1 MFKRIHSFPSVINL
15 IILEVR
21 LIGYFNKNILTVLR
35 VLVTIVHIIHL
46 GGEGIVQIDKMSGK
60 PLFEQVILGVKED
73 ILRGILSPGDK
84 ILSVR
89 EMAAQ
94 LMINPNTISKAYKVL
109 EEEDV
114 IVTVR
119 GKGTFVKQLDTETR
133 NDKQINK
140 LKQQFIELVIEAS
153 YLNIKEEEL
162 IQWIEESSHYFR
174 RS

>member
-1 MFKRIHSFPSVINL
+1 M
-15 IILEVR
+15 
-21 LIGYFNKNILTVLR
+21 
-35 VLVTIVHIIHL
+35 
-46 GGEGIVQIDKMSGK
+46 QIDKMSGK
-60 PLFEQVILGVKED
+60 PLFEQVILGIKQD
-73 ILRGILSPGDK
+73 ILQGILNPGDK

-119 GKGTFVKQLDTETR
+119 GKGTFVKKLDTETR

-153 YLNIKEEEL
+153 YLNIKEDEL

>member
-1 MFKRIHSFPSVINL
+1 M
-15 IILEVR
+15 
-21 LIGYFNKNILTVLR
+21 
-35 VLVTIVHIIHL
+35 
-46 GGEGIVQIDKMSGK
+46 VQIDKMSGK
-60 PLFEQVILGVKED
+60 PLFEQVILGVKQD
-73 ILRGILSPGDK
+73 ILRGILNPGDK

-119 GKGTFVKQLDTETR
+119 GKGTFVKLLDTETR

-153 YLNIKEEEL
+153 YLNIQEEEL

>member
-1 MFKRIHSFPSVINL
+1 M
-15 IILEVR
+15 
-21 LIGYFNKNILTVLR
+21 TVLR
-35 VLVTIVHIIHL
+35 VLVTIVHITHL

-60 PLFEQVILGVKED
+60 PLFEQVILGVKQD
-73 ILRGILSPGDK
+73 ILRGILNPGDK